1 MFLRVL
7 HKLLPCCN
15 DKEMNSSIFHGTAEN
30 GLRHDKIVILDA
42 GAQYG
47 KVIDRKVREL
57 LVESDI
63 LPLDT
68 PAATIRNNGYRGI
81 IISGGPN
88 SVYAEDAPTYDPDLF
103 KLKIPMLGICY
114 GMQLINKEFGG
125 TVLKTDI
132 REDGQQNIEIETACP
147 LFSRLSRT
155 QSVLLTHGD
164 SVERVGEKLRVGGWS
179 TNRIITAI
187 YSEVLRIYG
196 VQFHPEVDL
205 TINGKQML
213 SNFLYEICELRP
225 NFTMGSRKEECIR
238 YIREKV
244 GSNKVLLLVSG
255 GVDSS
260 VCAAL
265 LRRALYP
272 HQIIAV
278 HVDNG
283 FMRKNESEKV
293 EHSLRDIG
301 IDLIVR
307 KEIYTFLKGTTQVK
321 RPGQYSVVETP
332 MLCQTYNPEEKR
344 KIIGDIFVKVTNE
357 VVAFL
362 KLKPE
367 EVMLAQG
374 TLRPD
379 LIESASN
386 MVSTNAETIKTHHND
401 TDLIRELRNAGRV
414 VEPLCDFHKDEVRDL
429 GNDLGLPAEL
439 VERQPF
445 PGPGLAIR
453 ILCAEEAYMEKDY
466 SETQVIVRVIVDY
479 KNKLQKNHALINRV
493 TGATSEVEQKELLRI
508 SANSTIQATLLPIR
522 SVGVQGDKRSYSYV
536 VGLSTSQEPNWMDL
550 LFLAKIIPRILHN
563 VNRVCYI
570 FGEPVQYLVTDITH
584 TTLNT
589 VVLSQL
595 RQADAI
601 ANEIIM
607 QAGLY
612 RKISQ
617 MPVVLI
623 PVHFDR
629 DPINRTPSCRRSVV
643 LRPFITSDF
652 MTGVP
657 AVPGSVRLPLQ
668 VLNQIVRDI
677 TKLDGISRVLYDLTA
692 KPPGTTE
699 WE

>member
-1 MFLRVL
+1 
-7 HKLLPCCN
+7 
-15 DKEMNSSIFHGTAEN
+15 MNSGIFLGTAEN

-125 TVLKTDI
+125 SVLKTDV
-132 REDGQQNIEIETACP
+132 REDGQQNIEIETSCP

-164 SVERVGEKLRVGGWS
+164 SVERVGEKLKVGGWS
-179 TNRIITAI
+179 TNRIVTAI

-213 SNFLYEICELRP
+213 SNFLYEICELTP

-272 HQIIAV
+272 NQIIAV

-293 EHSLRDIG
+293 ERSLREIG

-307 KEIYTFLKGTTQVK
+307 KECYTFLKGTTQVK

-344 KIIGDIFVKVTNE
+344 KIIGDIFVKVTND

-429 GNDLGLPAEL
+429 GNDLGLPPEL

-453 ILCAEEAYMEKDY
+453 
-466 SETQVIVRVIVDY
+466 VIVRVIVDY

-493 TGATSEVEQKELLRI
+493 TGATSEAEQIELLRI

-643 LRPFITSDF
+643 LRPFITNDF

-657 AVPGSVRLPLQ
+657 AVPGSVQLPLQ
-668 VLNQIVRDI
+668 VLNQMVRDI

>member
-1 MFLRVL
+1 
-7 HKLLPCCN
+7 
-15 DKEMNSSIFHGTAEN
+15 MNSSIFHGTAEN

-147 LFSRLSRT
+147 LFSRT

-293 EHSLRDIG
+293 EGSLRDIG

-453 ILCAEEAYMEKDY
+453 VLCAEEAYMEKDY

>member
-1 MFLRVL
+1 M
-7 HKLLPCCN
+7 
-15 DKEMNSSIFHGTAEN
+15 SSNLFQTTAEN
-30 GLRHDKIVILDA
+30 GLRRDKIVILDA

-57 LVESDI
+57 QVESDI

-68 PAATIRNNGYRGI
+68 PASTIRDSGYRGI

-125 TVLKTDI
+125 SVLKTDI
-132 REDGQQNIEIETACP
+132 REDGQQDIEIETSCP

-164 SVERVGEKLRVGGWS
+164 SVERVGDKLKVGGWS
-179 TNRIITAI
+179 TNRIVTAI
-187 YSEVLRIYG
+187 YNEALRIYG

-205 TINGKQML
+205 TINGNQIL
-213 SNFLYEICELRP
+213 YNFLHEICELTA
-225 NFTMGSRKEECIR
+225 NFTMRSRKEECIR

-244 GSNKVLLLVSG
+244 GDNKVLLLVSG
-255 GVDSS
+255 GVDST

-265 LRRALYP
+265 LRLAVHNSRV
-272 HQIIAV
+272 IAV

-293 EHSLRDIG
+293 ERSLREFG

-307 KEIYTFLKGTTQVK
+307 KEGYTFLKGTTQVK

-344 KIIGDIFVKVTNE
+344 KIIGDIFVKVTNDVLAE
-357 VVAFL
+357 L

-386 MVSTNAETIKTHHND
+386 MVSKNAEAIKTHHND
-401 TDLIRELRNAGRV
+401 TDLIRELRSAGRV

-429 GNDLGLPAEL
+429 GNDLGLPADL

-453 ILCAEEAYMEKDY
+453 VLCAEEAYMEKDY
-466 SETQVIVRVIVDY
+466 SETQASRVIVDY

-493 TGATSEVEQKELLRI
+493 TGATSEAEQKELLRI
-508 SANSTIQATLLPIR
+508 SANSDMQATLLPVR
-522 SVGVQGDKRSYSYV
+522 SVGVQGDKRTYSYV
-536 VGLSTSQEPNWMDL
+536 VGLSTTSQEPNWSDL

-589 VVLSQL
+589 VVLAQL

-643 LRPFITSDF
+643 LRPFITNDF

-657 AVPGSVRLPLQ
+657 AVPGSVQLPLQ

-677 TKLDGISRVLYDLTA
+677 SKLDGISRVLYDLTA

>member
-1 MFLRVL
+1 MT
-7 HKLLPCCN
+7 
-15 DKEMNSSIFHGTAEN
+15 SSIFLTTAEN

-68 PAATIRNNGYRGI
+68 PAATIRNHGYKGI

-88 SVYAEDAPTYDPDLF
+88 SVYAEDAPTYDPELF

-125 TVLKTDI
+125 TVLKTDV
-132 REDGQQNIEIETACP
+132 REDGQQNIEIETSCP

-164 SVERVGEKLRVGGWS
+164 SVERVGDKLKVGGWS
-179 TNRIITAI
+179 TNRIVTAI
-187 YSEVLRIYG
+187 YNDVLRIYG

-205 TINGKQML
+205 TINGKQIL
-213 SNFLYEICELRP
+213 SNFLYEICELTP

-238 YIREKV
+238 YIRNKV
-244 GSNKVLLLVSG
+244 GNNKVLLLVSG

-265 LRRALYP
+265 LRCALHP
-272 HQIIAV
+272 SQIIAV

-283 FMRKNESEKV
+283 FMRKNESDKV
-293 EHSLRDIG
+293 ERSLREIG

-307 KEIYTFLKGTTQVK
+307 KEGYTFLKGTTQVK
-321 RPGQYSVVETP
+321 RAGQYSVVETP

-344 KIIGDIFVKVTNE
+344 KIIGDIFVKVTND
-357 VVAFL
+357 VVAEL

-367 EVMLAQG
+367 EVLLAQG

-429 GNDLGLPAEL
+429 GSDLGLPAEL

-453 ILCAEEAYMEKDY
+453 VLCAEEAYMEKDY
-466 SETQVIVRVIVDY
+466 SETQATRVIVDY
-479 KNKLQKNHALINRV
+479 KNKLHKNHALINRV
-493 TGATSEVEQKELLRI
+493 TGATSELEQKELLRI
-508 SANSTIQATLLPIR
+508 SANSEIQATLLPIR
-522 SVGVQGDKRSYSYV
+522 SVGVQGDKRTYSYV
-536 VGLSTSQEPNWMDL
+536 VGLSTSTAEPNWADMM
-550 LFLAKIIPRILHN
+550 FLAKLIPRILHN

-570 FGEPVQYLVTDITH
+570 FGEPVQYL
-584 TTLNT
+584 
-589 VVLSQL
+589 
-595 RQADAI
+595 
-601 ANEIIM
+601 IIM

-643 LRPFITSDF
+643 LRPFITNDF

-657 AVPGSVRLPLQ
+657 AVPGSVQLPLQ
-668 VLNQIVRDI
+668 VLNQMVREI
-677 TKLDGISRVLYDLTA
+677 SKLDGVSRVLYDLTA

>member
-1 MFLRVL
+1 M
-7 HKLLPCCN
+7 
-15 DKEMNSSIFHGTAEN
+15 SSNLFQTTAEN

-68 PAATIRNNGYRGI
+68 PASTIRDSGYRGI

-125 TVLKTDI
+125 SVLKTDI
-132 REDGQQNIEIETACP
+132 REDGQQNIEIETSCP

-164 SVERVGEKLRVGGWS
+164 SVERVGEKLKVGGWS
-179 TNRIITAI
+179 TNRIVTAI
-187 YSEVLRIYG
+187 YNEVLRIYG

-205 TINGKQML
+205 TINGKQIL
-213 SNFLYEICELRP
+213 SNFLYEICELTA
-225 NFTMGSRKEECIR
+225 NFTMGSRKEDCIR
-238 YIREKV
+238 YIRDKV
-244 GSNKVLLLVSG
+244 GNNKVLLLVSG
-255 GVDSS
+255 GVDST

-265 LRRALYP
+265 LRRAVDP
-272 HQIIAV
+272 NQIIAV

-293 EHSLRDIG
+293 ERSLREIG
-301 IDLIVR
+301 IELIVR
-307 KEIYTFLKGTTQVK
+307 KEGYTFLKGTTQVK
-321 RPGQYSVVETP
+321 RAGQYSVIETP

-344 KIIGDIFVKVTNE
+344 KIIGDIFVKVTND
-357 VVAFL
+357 VVAEL

-367 EVMLAQG
+367 EVLLAQG

-386 MVSTNAETIKTHHND
+386 MVSKNAEAIKTHHND
-401 TDLIRELRNAGRV
+401 TDLIRELRSAGRV

-429 GNDLGLPAEL
+429 GNDLGLPADL

-453 ILCAEEAYMEKDY
+453 VLCAEEAYMEKDY
-466 SETQVIVRVIVDY
+466 SETQASRVIVDY

-493 TGATSEVEQKELLRI
+493 TGATSEAEQKELLRI
-508 SANSTIQATLLPIR
+508 SANSDIQATLLPVR
-522 SVGVQGDKRSYSYV
+522 SVGVQGDKRTYSYV
-536 VGLSTSQEPNWMDL
+536 VGLSTTTQEPNWSDL

-589 VVLSQL
+589 RVLRQL
-595 RQADAI
+595 READAI

-617 MPVVLI
+617 MPVILI

-643 LRPFITSDF
+643 LRPFITNDF

-657 AVPGSVRLPLQ
+657 AVPGSVQLPLQ
-668 VLNQIVRDI
+668 VLNQIVCDI
-677 TKLDGISRVLYDLTA
+677 SKLVGISRVLYDLTA